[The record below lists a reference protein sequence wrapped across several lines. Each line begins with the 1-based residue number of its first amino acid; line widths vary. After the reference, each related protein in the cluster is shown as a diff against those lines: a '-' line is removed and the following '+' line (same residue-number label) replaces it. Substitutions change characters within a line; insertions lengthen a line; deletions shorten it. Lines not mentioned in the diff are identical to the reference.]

1 MWWTYFEIK
10 VMIFVKPSI
19 WHFGKLNCVNS
30 IPLTH
35 FCYHLDIVNQQNTWG
50 WMIWYIQSIRHPSF
64 VGYGLK
70 YPQTVTFGNRLRFII
85 GFAMWLI
92 KMMTTLFF
100 PLSHHQNFQER
111 RHNCDHQGCNGVRA
125 ICLQSQ
131 YHGIENNVSKA
142 IGFTIPQ
149 FYHFYGW
156 ESDHRFFMGGLWRCF
171 TNITSFLH
179 FFMAIS

>member
-1 MWWTYFEIK
+1 MRWLTQSF
-10 VMIFVKPSI
+10 VQTNHVVDIFWDKSDDICKTSI

-50 WMIWYIQSIRHPSF
+50 WMIWYIQSIRDPSF

-92 KMMTTLFF
+92 MMTTLFF

-142 IGFTIPQ
+142 IGFTIPN
-149 FYHFYGW
+149 FTIFMDGSPTIDFLWVVYGVA
-156 ESDHRFFMGGLWRCF
+156 LL
-171 TNITSFLH
+171 T
-179 FFMAIS
+179 